1 MDVVALTLGVVRMT
15 KASQKGGGETEGYVF
30 FLFSLFP
37 SLKVSPV
44 SPKDKGTYLAKLKSR
59 ETTSGGSGMDLALI
73 PLFVSDKGR
82 LCSPIIPRMT
92 CLRGTTGATNK
103 QTNKQTNQP
112 TDRPTDAEAQR
123 GDNKQKKNLK
133 VNITAAGLRRY

>member
-15 KASQKGGGETEGYVF
+15 KASQNRGGGEGYF
-30 FLFSLFP
+30 FLSLPPFS

-103 QTNKQTNQP
+103 QTNKP
-112 TDRPTDAEAQR
+112 TDRPTDRPTPRLSWETITKKI
-123 GDNKQKKNLK
+123 NK
-133 VNITAAGLRRY
+133 

>member
-15 KASQKGGGETEGYVF
+15 KASQNRVGGVISF
-30 FLFSLFP
+30 FFILSLPPFS

-103 QTNKQTNQP
+103 QANKPTN
-112 TDRPTDAEAQR
+112 RPTDAEAQL
-123 GDNKQKKNLK
+123 GDNNKNK
-133 VNITAAGLRRY
+133 

>member
-15 KASQKGGGETEGYVF
+15 KASQNRGGERVISF
-30 FLFSLFP
+30 FFILSLPPFS

-103 QTNKQTNQP
+103 QTNKPTNQP
-112 TDRPTDAEAQR
+112 TNAEAQL
-123 GDNKQKKNLK
+123 GDNNKKK
-133 VNITAAGLRRY
+133 